1 MTEIGLEMWS
11 ETEAEQLV
19 VLQDHLHVDVVVSH
33 IYVFTLFKG

>member
-19 VLQDHLHVDVVVSH
+19 VLQDHLHVHVVVSH
-33 IYVFTLFKG
+33 ISLYVV